1 MYFRLNLKMK
11 KPMLCCCFTWIVF
24 IELNFTVAFLLIRKT
39 WDDGYST
46 WVFFYHPWKFHFFF
60 SWLLEF
66 PHALSSIYTPGN
78 SMSGIGTGINSPFQV
93 LKFILLIKIYKTQP
107 TFVVGDIV
115 FYKILELHSTLPEK
129 RFLSHFPFLTDLLK
143 PPHPLSSQN
152 LSSLT
157 KFFCWCSLMFFG
169 IPIFLLLNLII

>member
-1 MYFRLNLKMK
+1 MGGGVETPLWTMLKI
-11 KPMLCCCFTWIVF
+11 PSS
-24 IELNFTVAFLLIRKT
+24 KT
-39 WDDGYST
+39 KTDGYST

-157 KFFCWCSLMFFG
+157 KFFCWCSLMFLG